1 MLLLILLSPMCG
13 PVMAAG
19 GNGGS
24 GGSDGS
30 GGSGSGGSGST
41 GNAGDTAG
49 NAAAGAVPTGTN
61 GPQAQLLAEE
71 QQRNQQETVEQP
83 GVQINQQDRDQDQ
96 GRTNVNTTAG
106 VASADLL
113 RQQERDL
120 FLQQVS
126 LVEQNLSQDQDRDQA
141 RLDVALFALS
151 ISANVTGG
159 AGPQIS
165 GLASQIN
172 ASYGPLTKAEQQ
184 IQSRSSFTRMIL
196 GGDQEAAGLVIQYA
210 DQNQQVIM
218 QMEQL
223 LANCSE
229 CDPEV
234 SQTLQEQL
242 QVLTAEQNRLIAVGQ
257 QEEADKGLFGWLS
270 GVTGI
275 LTGTGQ
281 ATALTDDEKYWMTYM
296 REEEKLARDV
306 YTSLGAQWNLP
317 VFTNIARSEQTHMD
331 SVKTLLD
338 RYGVQDPAAGT
349 APGEFRNPVLQQLY
363 NDLISQG
370 TISVVDA
377 LKVGVLIEETDI
389 VDLDKAIAA
398 TQHND
403 IRTVYENL
411 RQGSLNHLNS
421 FESILAGY

>member
-1 MLLLILLSPMCG
+1 MIRKICVVGMLLLILLSPMCG

-30 GGSGSGGSGST
+30 GGSGSGST

-83 GVQINQQDRDQDQ
+83 GVQINQQD
-96 GRTNVNTTAG
+96 
-106 VASADLL
+106 
-113 RQQERDL
+113 RDL